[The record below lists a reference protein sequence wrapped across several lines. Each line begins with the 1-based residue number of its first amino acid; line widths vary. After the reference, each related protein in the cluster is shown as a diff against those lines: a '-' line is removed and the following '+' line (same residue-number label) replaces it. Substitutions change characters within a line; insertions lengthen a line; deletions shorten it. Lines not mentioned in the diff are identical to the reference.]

1 MEQHLVLRY
10 EREED
15 LPLPGGP
22 GGLCHGH
29 VVRAEPP
36 GLGEADAEG
45 STSRHLEDVFLFT
58 STYTSVKLPVTKHI
72 YRQAG
77 VRSTMDRLSIVKRME
92 SHQMPI
98 LTTQQFAALVGLS
111 VNSASVLLSR
121 LVKAGIVTRVLR
133 GRYALPSTNALAVAT
148 GIYVP
153 SYVSLWA
160 AYEHYGTTTQSPRV
174 IDVINPVHSGSLRLH
189 LEDGQCVL
197 RFVKTDSRLIY
208 GFKKEYFGG
217 KVAFI
222 AEKERAVVD
231 GLLFPG
237 YVPLDEVASAI
248 ESGVDS
254 RKALEYARRTGRQA
268 VVKRMAYLL
277 TEVGTGELSI
287 EPGELSDTYV
297 PLDPALPR
305 RGRHDSKWRVI
316 VNTVVE

>member
-1 MEQHLVLRY
+1 
-10 EREED
+10 
-15 LPLPGGP
+15 
-22 GGLCHGH
+22 
-29 VVRAEPP
+29 
-36 GLGEADAEG
+36 
-45 STSRHLEDVFLFT
+45 
-58 STYTSVKLPVTKHI
+58 
-72 YRQAG
+72 
-77 VRSTMDRLSIVKRME
+77 MDRLSIVKRME

-98 LTTQQFAALVGLS
+98 VTTQQFAAFVGLNM
-111 VNSASVLLSR
+111 NSASVLLSR

-160 AYEHYGTTTQSPRV
+160 AYEYYGTTTQSPRV
-174 IDVINPVHSGSLRLH
+174 IDVINPVHSGSLPLG
-189 LEDGQCVL
+189 LEDGQYVL

-208 GFKKEYFGG
+208 GFKKEFFRE

-248 ESGVDS
+248 ESGVDGH
-254 RKALEYARRTGRQA
+254 RAMEYARRTGRQA
-268 VVKRMAYLL
+268 VVKRMGYLL
-277 TEVGTGELSI
+277 SEIGTDEHLI

-297 PLDPALPR
+297 PLDPGLPR